1 VTCPGCAAATTG
13 IQLESRL
20 GRPIAVDAC
29 TRCGTFWFDELESP
43 QLSPGSILT
52 LFELI
57 GDGAASPRPARPTA
71 LRCPRCDAHL
81 LVTHDMQRHTGFE
94 YWRCDA
100 GHGRLISFYN
110 FLREKDFIRPLSSA
124 QLRELRDNL
133 QTVRCSSC
141 GAPIDVVKVS
151 SCTHCGTPL
160 SLLDMHQAA
169 RLLEELKHA
178 AAPRPIDPALPLD
191 LLRAAHESE
200 ANSTFGASE
209 AWWKEAGSAGLVEAG
224 LGALVRLMKKA

>member
-1 VTCPGCAAATTG
+1 MTG
-13 IQLESRL
+13 MRLDSRL
-20 GRPIAVDAC
+20 DRPIAVDAC
-29 TRCGTFWFDELESP
+29 TSCGTFWFDELESP

-52 LFELI
+52 LFQLI
-57 GDGAASPRPARPTA
+57 GDCVASPRPARPTV
-71 LRCPRCDAHL
+71 LRCPRCEAHL
-81 LVTHDMQRHTGFE
+81 LVTHDMQRRTAFE

-110 FLREKDFIRPLSSA
+110 FLREKDFIRPLSPA

-141 GAPIDVVKVS
+141 GAPIDVTRNS

-169 RLLEELKHA
+169 RLLAELKHA
-178 AAPRPIDPALPLD
+178 ATPHAVDPALPLE
-191 LLRAAHESE
+191 LMRAARESE
-200 ANSTFGASE
+200 ANSAFGASQE
-209 AWWKEAGSAGLVEAG
+209 WWKEAGSAGLVEAG
-224 LGALVRLMKKA
+224 LGALARLMKKPL